1 MFILYILKIEEIR
14 HLTRFDKKD
23 SILIVT
29 FPYAGKII
37 LWKTEGKLFPQV
49 KRFYKQQFSPLLILF
64 SLFFYLFEYLIFI
77 DIPTIQN

>member
-1 MFILYILKIEEIR
+1 MLFGVSFIVFILYILKIEEIR

-37 LWKTEGKLFPQV
+37 LWKTEGKLFP
-49 KRFYKQQFSPLLILF
+49 
-64 SLFFYLFEYLIFI
+64 
-77 DIPTIQN
+77 